1 MSVHGHRLER
11 LAEQI
16 RDEVGELV
24 AGELK
29 DPRIGL
35 ATVTHVELSG
45 DMRHARVLVG
55 VAGGEE
61 AQAETLKGLA
71 SAACF
76 VRRELGRR
84 LRIRRV
90 PEVIF
95 ASDPG
100 WEGRERVEALLGK
113 IKNPGESDL

>member
-11 LAEQI
+11 LAERI
-16 RDEVGELV
+16 HDEVAELV

-35 ATVTHVELSG
+35 ATVTQVELSA

-55 VAGGEE
+55 VTGGEE

-71 SAACF
+71 SAAGY

-84 LRIRRV
+84 LRLRRA
-90 PEVIF
+90 PEVVF
-95 ASDPG
+95 SADPG
-100 WEGRERVEALLGK
+100 WEGRERVEALLDK